1 MLTNILLGVN
11 IGIAIA
17 NAFILVRFWRIMRN
31 IDELQAETVETLC
44 EAINLRKE
52 LEKLNEE

>member
-31 IDELQAETVETLC
+31 IDKLQAETVETLSD
-44 EAINLRKE
+44 AITLRKE